1 MITYRSDILQQVKLN
16 SHNTNAAIKA
26 HILDDEHM
34 REIGFR
40 DHDSDIW
47 YYWRFMPKPYDI
59 SFNVTIPKDGSDI
72 KIEILDENFL
82 QPYDFQYYLS
92 KNPVNKFALDVKKF
106 VYEQMEY
113 LMKHSVLSNWKP
125 GDYI

>member
-1 MITYRSDILQQVKLN
+1 MQQVKLN

-26 HILDDEHM
+26 YILDNEHM
-34 REIGFR
+34 REIGFT
-40 DHDSDIW
+40 DYDVDTW
-47 YYWRFMPKPYDI
+47 YYWRFMPKSYDI
-59 SFNVTIPKDGSDI
+59 SFNVAIPKDGSDI
-72 KIEILDENFL
+72 KIDVLDESFL

-92 KNPVNKFALDVKKF
+92 KNPANKFAKKKKKF

-113 LMKHSVLSNWKP
+113 LMKHSIISNWKP

>member
-1 MITYRSDILQQVKLN
+1 MYKMNAQLN
-16 SHNTNAAIKA
+16 SNGVNIAIKA

-34 REIGFR
+34 RKAGFTDR
-40 DHDSDIW
+40 NPNHW
-47 YYWRFMPKPYDI
+47 YYCRFMPKPYDI

-72 KIEILDENFL
+72 KIDVLDENFL

-92 KNPVNKFALDVKKF
+92 KNPENKFALDVQKF
-106 VYEQMEY
+106 VYEQMKY
-113 LMKHSVLSNWKP
+113 LMKHSILSNWKP